1 MRRATGTKSGGW
13 MLDPSMLLAQDN
25 REQCGSVAYAF
36 LMMPARSLSLNF
48 PSGSRFKLEN
58 T

>member
-13 MLDPSMLLAQDN
+13 MLDPSILLAKDHH
-25 REQCGSVAYAF
+25 EQCGSVAYAF
-36 LMMPARSLSLNF
+36 LMMPARSLSLNL
-48 PSGSRFKLEN
+48 PSGPRFKLEN